1 MHGERAHF
9 DPLDLR
15 QYGAG
20 LPGEKCSAVLP
31 ELTLEDMT
39 GMKTKTFAATLLA
52 LGIAAGAAT
61 AAYAQGPGGPGKGP
75 GYGPGAGYGPG
86 QGYGPGMMGGY
97 GPGAGYG
104 PGQGYGPGMMGGY
117 GGGPGW
123 GGYGPRG
130 GGALAALNLT
140 DDQREKVLK
149 IQEENRSKNWD
160 LMGKMRSEQF
170 KLRQMAYGEKLD
182 ANAIA
187 DQQKKVDELR
197 RQMLK
202 SRIESRNQ
210 IAAIL
215 TKEQQQQFRQFGPW
229 WLEDSE

>member
-1 MHGERAHF
+1 M
-9 DPLDLR
+9 
-15 QYGAG
+15 
-20 LPGEKCSAVLP
+20 KIK
-31 ELTLEDMT
+31 TL
-39 GMKTKTFAATLLA
+39 AATLLA
-52 LGIAAGAAT
+52 LGMAVGTAT
-61 AAYAQGPGGPGKGP
+61 DAYAQGPGGPGKGP

-86 QGYGPGMMGGY
+86 QGYGPGMMGGGGY

-117 GGGPGW
+117 GGAPGS

-130 GGALAALNLT
+130 GGMLAALNLT
-140 DDQREKVLK
+140 DEQREKVLK

-182 ANAIA
+182 PGAIA

-215 TKEQQQQFRQFGPW
+215 TKEQQQQFRQLGPW
-229 WLEDSE
+229 WLEDTE

>member
-1 MHGERAHF
+1 M
-9 DPLDLR
+9 
-15 QYGAG
+15 
-20 LPGEKCSAVLP
+20 KMT
-31 ELTLEDMT
+31 TL
-39 GMKTKTFAATLLA
+39 AATLLA
-52 LGIAAGAAT
+52 LGIAAGTVT

-75 GYGPGAGYGPG
+75 GAGYGPG
-86 QGYGPGMMGGY
+86 QGYGPGG
-97 GPGAGYG
+97 
-104 PGQGYGPGMMGGY
+104 GYGPGMMGGY
-117 GGGPGW
+117 GSGPGW
-123 GGYGPRG
+123 GYGPRGGGPGFGPGAG

-140 DDQREKVLK
+140 DEQREKVLK

-182 ANAIA
+182 ANAIS

-229 WLEDSE
+229 WLEDTE

>member
-1 MHGERAHF
+1 
-9 DPLDLR
+9 
-15 QYGAG
+15 
-20 LPGEKCSAVLP
+20 
-31 ELTLEDMT
+31 
-39 GMKTKTFAATLLA
+39 MKTKTLTATLLA

-75 GYGPGAGYGPG
+75 GAGYGPG

-97 GPGAGYG
+97 GPGAGYN

-117 GGGPGW
+117 G
-123 GGYGPRG
+123 PRG
-130 GGALAALNLT
+130 GGPGFGPGAGGGMLAALNLT
-140 DDQREKVLK
+140 DEQREKVLK
-149 IQEENRSKNWD
+149 IQEDNRSKNWD

-182 ANAIA
+182 PGAIA

-215 TKEQQQQFRQFGPW
+215 TKEQQQQFRQLGPW
-229 WLEDSE
+229 WLQDAE